1 MLEVLLL
8 ILTVVSAMQALRSDL
23 LLLSALWL
31 AATSALTALL
41 LQSAGA
47 GEIAVLELSIGAGLI
62 TVLFVFAITLTGDN
76 SVSRIPV
83 PRWIAVGL
91 VLGTLIVFAVLIV
104 PAMQAAPPVLTAPE
118 LPFKTVLW
126 KERQADLLLQVVL
139 MFACVLTVSGLLIET
154 GTTAATRGWEIPRT
168 KRLEENLPQSYK

>member
-23 LLLSALWL
+23 LLISALWL

-91 VLGTLIVFAVLIV
+91 VLATLIVFAVLIV

-139 MFACVLTVSGLLIET
+139 MFACVLTVSGLLAET
-154 GTTAATRGWEIPRT
+154 GTTTTTRGWRIPRT
-168 KRLEENLPQSYK
+168 KRLEENLPQPYK